1 MYFTE
6 KIGKNGMIE
15 QLLRIAHVCQTKV
28 FAKIYRVQ
36 MLLLIEFGQNFST
49 SKIRIFFL
57 KSDFFSLSWLRDFLK
72 ILAGM
77 SENEELH
84 LQVQIALIVEKL
96 HIFWESKLFELPPC

>member
-28 FAKIYRVQ
+28 FAKIYRIQ
-36 MLLLIEFGQNFST
+36 MLLLIEFGRNFST

-57 KSDFFSLSWLRDFLK
+57 KLDFFSLSWLRDFLK
-72 ILAGM
+72 VLAGM

-96 HIFWESKLFELPPC
+96 HIFLGVEIVRTTPM